1 MRPTDSSSNPS
12 LKDDEHEGLTQT
24 MCWLFLIVTKP
35 EVPNTP
41 FTVQMPEDEDTLEDL
56 VRQLTDHQGDL
67 FFYIRALCGN
77 SDAAGDIR
85 QLVNMILWRKRD
97 AFRPGTSFKA
107 WAFRIAQLEVKAFL
121 RKSAKNKCFSF
132 EPELFESLVIELP
145 DLLDELPERRKALA
159 ECLSTLTPKDDELI
173 RHHYWSDGTL
183 DTLAFN
189 TGRSVGTLKARLF
202 QLRASLRRCIE
213 GKLILTRF

>member
-1 MRPTDSSSNPS
+1 MGHRVRPLLS
-12 LKDDEHEGLTQT
+12 LTP
-24 MCWLFLIVTKP
+24 MPTK
-35 EVPNTP
+35 ENI
-41 FTVQMPEDEDTLEDL
+41 LEDF
-56 VRQLTDHQGDL
+56 VRQLTDHQSDL
-67 FFYIRALCGN
+67 FFYIRALCGD

-107 WAFRIAQLEVKAFL
+107 WAFRVAQLEVKAFL
-121 RKSAKNKCFSF
+121 RKSSRNRCFSF
-132 EPELFESLVIELP
+132 EPELLASLATELP
-145 DLLDELPERRKALA
+145 DLIDELPERRRALA
-159 ECLSTLTPKDDELI
+159 ECLSTLTPKDEELI

-183 DTLAFN
+183 YALAEN

-213 GKLILTRF
+213 GKLLLNRP